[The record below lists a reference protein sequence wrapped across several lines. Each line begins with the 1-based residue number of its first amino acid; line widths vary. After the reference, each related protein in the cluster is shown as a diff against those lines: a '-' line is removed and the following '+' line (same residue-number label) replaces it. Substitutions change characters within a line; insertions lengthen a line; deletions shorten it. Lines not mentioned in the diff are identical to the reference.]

1 MDVRPVMTVKSEKI
15 FLRKMALS
23 FWNYKSQE
31 KTQNR
36 YWRDVDKER
45 DINEIFKCILFQIVF
60 LSISQ
65 KIEPNRVEYI
75 FPIPQLQFNFNG
87 LYLQIK

>member
-1 MDVRPVMTVKSEKI
+1 MNVCPVMTVQSEKI

-36 YWRDVDKER
+36 YRRHVDKKR
-45 DINEIFKCILFQIVF
+45 YINEIFKCVLFQIVF
-60 LSISQ
+60 LSTPCSV
-65 KIEPNRVEYI
+65 KASDR
-75 FPIPQLQFNFNG
+75 
-87 LYLQIK
+87 